1 MHSARVILGLML
13 LSFAGRSKP
22 STYVPNLP
30 SGVVF
35 TGSTGSSPA
44 EVAASVFPS
53 HPTGIHVTCT
63 LRLLVHAGSAP
74 LHRSTF
80 PSFRQLAMFRRRRLL
95 PLMSHSDNCLLE
107 FPFRDWWAFCAGSAS
122 ASAGFHSRSCD
133 RRHRGG
139 LVHAG
144 SVTLRRLC

>member
-1 MHSARVILGLML
+1 MHSTRVILGLIL

-53 HPTGIHVTCT
+53 RPTGIHVTS
-63 LRLLVHAGSAP
+63 VHPEAVGACWFGSAP
-74 LHRSTF
+74 SLDI
-80 PSFRQLAMFRRRRLL
+80 PI
-95 PLMSHSDNCLLE
+95 
-107 FPFRDWWAFCAGSAS
+107 
-122 ASAGFHSRSCD
+122 
-133 RRHRGG
+133 
-139 LVHAG
+139 V
-144 SVTLRRLC
+144 